1 MSRRDEMSN
10 TPGTKRTQD
19 AHDAKRANRTKSAP
33 ATAAAWPSLP
43 LSHPASLAVAAVATL
58 CVLFSVTF
66 QIHEPD
72 FWQHLTVGREIWR
85 AHAIPTTQIWTWPTY
100 GAPDVNSSWGFRA
113 ILYPFWAAA
122 GVWGLFAWRWLV
134 GLGAF
139 ALLVGTA
146 RRMGVRGLA
155 PYLVAVISALAW
167 RERSQIRPETWVAI
181 LIALELWILET
192 RRHGGRDHSPWL
204 VAIAWVW
211 ANSHISYHLGFAILG
226 AYGLDAWVH
235 DRRPPWKLIG
245 IGVLGLAASFANPF
259 GWRALWW
266 PFDFALHQRHEPIYV
281 TIGELEPPRWS
292 ENLWNGAPLLVFG
305 WPLLL
310 IARARKAGIDIAEA
324 IIAALFVTFTLMS
337 VRFLGLL
344 AIVATPFLAR
354 DAEDVMGPLLRR
366 PALAAPWTRAALT
379 IAACIAL
386 GIPVWRSMH
395 PGVGIEWRYYPVR
408 AADFMAEHG
417 VRGRGYNTF
426 SQGGYLLWRFFPER
440 DRLPFMDIHQAGTPQ
455 IRRLYTFS
463 LEKPEYWRE
472 LDQKFRFE
480 WALLARLTFAAD
492 RLPDIIEADSSWALV
507 FQDDAAM
514 LFVRRDGPLRGIAER
529 FGYRVVP
536 AGNQKLGTIAPALG
550 RDPALRAA
558 FRAELERTTRESPY
572 TAQAHTLLANLAL
585 VEGRIGDARAELGLA
600 LAANPWD
607 EQLRKQVTEMAQ
619 RTER

>member
-1 MSRRDEMSN
+1 MSAPGKGSGTEGRARREPAARNARESS
-10 TPGTKRTQD
+10 GS
-19 AHDAKRANRTKSAP
+19 NRTTPSAE
-33 ATAAAWPSLP
+33 WPTLP
-43 LSHPASLAVAAVATL
+43 LSHPASIAVAAVATL
-58 CVLFSVTF
+58 CVLYSVTF

-85 AHAIPTTQIWTWPTY
+85 SHSVPTTQLWTWPTH

-113 ILYPFWAAA
+113 ILYPFWSAA
-122 GVWGLFAWRWLV
+122 GVWGLFAWRWLIT
-134 GLGAF
+134 LGAF
-139 ALLVGTA
+139 ALLVATA

-155 PYLVAVISALAW
+155 PYVIAVIAALAW
-167 RERSQIRPETWVAI
+167 RGRSQIRPETWVAI
-181 LIALELWILET
+181 LIALELFILET
-192 RRHGGRDHSPWL
+192 RRRGGRDHSPWL
-204 VAIAWVW
+204 IAIAWTW
-211 ANSHISYHLGFAILG
+211 ANTHISYHLGFAILG
-226 AYGLDAWVH
+226 AYGLDAWIRE
-235 DRRPPWKLIG
+235 RRPPLKLIG
-245 IGVLGLAASFANPF
+245 IGAAALAVSFLNPF

-305 WPLLL
+305 WPLLML
-310 IARARKAGIDIAEA
+310 ARARRHGMDFAEA
-324 IIAALFVTFTLMS
+324 LLAALFVAFTLMS
-337 VRFLGLL
+337 VRFLGFL

-354 DAEDVMGPLLRR
+354 DAEDVLGPLLRR
-366 PALAAPWTRAALT
+366 PVFAAPWTRAALAIALC
-379 IAACIAL
+379 IAA
-386 GIPVWRSMH
+386 GIPVWRAMH

-426 SQGGYLLWRFFPER
+426 SQGGYLLWRFFPQH
-440 DRLPFMDIHQAGTPQ
+440 DRLPFMDIHQAGTPE

-472 LDQKFRFE
+472 LDGKFRFE

-492 RLPDIIEADSSWALV
+492 RLPDIIEADSTWALV

-514 LFVRRDGPLRGIAER
+514 LFVRRAGPMRAIAER

-536 AGNQKLGTIAPALG
+536 AGNQKLAALSQALG

-572 TAQAHTLLANLAL
+572 TAQAHTLLANLAQA
-585 VEGRIGDARAELGLA
+585 EGRIDDARTEFRLA
-600 LAANPWD
+600 LSADPWD
-607 EQLRKQVTEMAQ
+607 EELEKQVAEI
-619 RTER
+619 ERRR